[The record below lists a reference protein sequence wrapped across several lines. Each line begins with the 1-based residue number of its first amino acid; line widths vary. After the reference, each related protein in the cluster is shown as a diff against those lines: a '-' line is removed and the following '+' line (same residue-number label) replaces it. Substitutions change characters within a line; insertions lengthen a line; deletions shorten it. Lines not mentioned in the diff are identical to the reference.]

1 MVLKI
6 TVITETQHLKY
17 ISTIVIEPQML
28 TKLYIN

>member
-17 ISTIVIEPQML
+17 ISTTDIELQML